1 MAGFKDIVDAV
12 GGVDVNNDL
21 DFQYEN
27 IHFEKVIFIWM
38 VLKHY
43 IIHE

>member
-21 DFQYEN
+21 EFTSRDH
-27 IHFEKVIFIWM
+27 ILLKVIFI
-38 VLKHY
+38 
-43 IIHE
+43 

>member
-21 DFQYEN
+21 DFTSRDT
-27 IHFEKVIFIWM
+27 HFAKGYSFRW
-38 VLKHY
+38 
-43 IIHE
+43 